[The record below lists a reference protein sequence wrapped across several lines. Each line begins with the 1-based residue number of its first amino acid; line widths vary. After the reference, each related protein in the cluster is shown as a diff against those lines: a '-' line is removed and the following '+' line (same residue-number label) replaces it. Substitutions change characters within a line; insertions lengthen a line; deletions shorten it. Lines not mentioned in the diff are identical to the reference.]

1 MRQYVGRVMRY
12 EREELARIMNL
23 PCGMMLWASHGPLI
37 SAASLA
43 GRHSLGD
50 SPAGSIASG
59 VMTPAQALEVV
70 PKEDRGHGE
79 LRWAGGLL
87 AGRWRSTLR
96 RKKYDCR
103 H

>member
-1 MRQYVGRVMRY
+1 MRNDALGF
-12 EREELARIMNL
+12 ART
-23 PCGMMLWASHGPLI
+23 LI

-87 AGRWRSTLR
+87 AGRWRSMLR